1 VSVPHPVAEMNQAAG
16 GGQHQQH
23 PGSPHQHPAAHLSS
37 PYPAT
42 FHETIV
48 LNQPTTTSADILY
61 DSINISQAY
70 PTLTSSLGGTLTPLT
85 PISMQEM
92 KPSMFSPIIPESSTP
107 FNTVSNGSPAGVS
120 SSEYYSANPYSH
132 SQYSSYGA
140 GSGPVNYNYGA
151 PSPGGLLTK

>member
-1 VSVPHPVAEMNQAAG
+1 MSVPHPVAEMNQAAG

-70 PTLTSSLGGTLTPLT
+70 PTLTSSLGKYL
-85 PISMQEM
+85 
-92 KPSMFSPIIPESSTP
+92 
-107 FNTVSNGSPAGVS
+107 
-120 SSEYYSANPYSH
+120 
-132 SQYSSYGA
+132 
-140 GSGPVNYNYGA
+140 
-151 PSPGGLLTK
+151 LLTSDWSTQSITYL